1 MIGNFIKSVGK
12 GVMKTVGALKEP
24 LRRIGQVGYA
34 VGKYAIDNHATLA
47 PLIHGVAVMSGN
59 TQAQKITGGLLA
71 LSKTASLRQNMNA
84 DNQKI
89 QAERGRGGYGVFDAG
104 AGKMSRYGT

>member
-47 PLIHGVAVMSGN
+47 PLIHSVAMASGN
-59 TQAQKITGGLLA
+59 QTAQKVSGGLLA
-71 LSKTASLRQNMNA
+71 LSQSATLRKNLNA

-89 QAERGRGGYGVFDAG
+89 ANTRGYGVYDHSKGGF
-104 AGKMSRYGT
+104 M

>member
-59 TQAQKITGGLLA
+59 TQAQRITGGIMA
-71 LSKTASLRQNMNA
+71 LSKTASLRQNLNA
-84 DNQKI
+84 DNNKI
-89 QAERGRGGYGVFDAG
+89 ASKGGYGVYDH
-104 AGKMSRYGT
+104 GTNKFM